1 MLSAIMGIGMSSV
14 LSTGILCS
22 EKYII
27 ITPKIIAAFYICSA
41 SLSLVL
47 QAILG
52 QFIVENP
59 MLLFYLTVSILP
71 LCFVLFSIATNIG
84 EKILKDENETKPLI
98 SR

>member
-22 EKYII
+22 EKYLI
-27 ITPKIIAAFYICSA
+27 ITPKIIAAFSICST

-59 MLLFYLTVSILP
+59 MLLFYMTATMLP
-71 LCFVLFSIATNIG
+71 ICFVLFFIATNIG
-84 EKILKDENETKPLI
+84 DKILKDKNETKPLI